1 MDPSGA
7 YNYMIP
13 PLSTVSER
21 SENLEYSA
29 MGSALS
35 RSMRSRHVSCGEGKN
50 NSYSKMQLGS
60 GDHTMLY
67 SQNNTNT
74 MLSIDQTMDASAP
87 NNIVDLNV
95 WQAHRN

>member
-1 MDPSGA
+1 MDPNGA

-50 NSYSKMQLGS
+50 NSYSKIHVGS
-60 GDHTMLY
+60 GEYTILH
-67 SQNNTNT
+67 SQNTNT
-74 MLSIDQTMDASAP
+74 MLSMD
-87 NNIVDLNV
+87 
-95 WQAHRN
+95 

>member
-1 MDPSGA
+1 MDHNGA

-50 NSYSKMQLGS
+50 NSYSKMQMGS
-60 GDHTMLY
+60 AEYTVLH
-67 SQNNTNT
+67 SQNPSNT
-74 MLSIDQTMDASAP
+74 MLS
-87 NNIVDLNV
+87 VD
-95 WQAHRN
+95 

>member
-35 RSMRSRHVSCGEGKN
+35 RSMRSRHVSCGGGKGD
-50 NSYSKMQLGS
+50 SYSKMQQLGS
-60 GDHTMLY
+60 GEGLH
-67 SQNNTNT
+67 TNT
-74 MLSIDQTMDASAP
+74 MLSID
-87 NNIVDLNV
+87 
-95 WQAHRN
+95 